1 MLSLD
6 YTNGYM
12 KNSLLVAAILL
23 ALTGALA
30 ISQSLPSTLPSRNR
44 EYYLGGPA
52 QRQERSWVFNIAD
65 KSYRAEITHDE
76 VRLGPD
82 WKPPMPLPLSLA
94 RAEEIAR
101 AELKKLV
108 DDSASWEVTGL
119 QLKRIPDYDQ
129 PLLTTP
135 SLRGTG
141 LEFQR
146 SLAGDQAKWFY
157 LIGMEP
163 RQGSLRQ
170 KHDYFLVAMNL
181 SGAVGI
187 IEEVYRTR

>member
-1 MLSLD
+1 
-6 YTNGYM
+6 M

-30 ISQSLPSTLPSRNR
+30 MSQSLPSTLASRNR
-44 EYYLGGPA
+44 EYYAGGPA
-52 QRQERSWVFNIAD
+52 QPQEHSWVFHIGD
-65 KSYRAEITHDE
+65 KFYRAKITHDE

-82 WKPPMPLPLSLA
+82 WKPSMPLPLSFA
-94 RAEEIAR
+94 KAEEIAR

-108 DDSASWEVTGL
+108 DDSASWEVTEL
-119 QLKRIPDYDQ
+119 QLKRIPDADQ
-129 PLLTTP
+129 PIWTTP
-135 SLRGTG
+135 SLTGTG

-146 SLAGDQAKWFY
+146 NLTEDQVKWFY

-163 RQGSLRQ
+163 SEGSSRQ
-170 KHDYFLVAMNL
+170 KHDSFFVAMNL
-181 SGAVGI
+181 SGTAGI